1 MSLKEQFEKIKENWL
16 LILIVVFIFGVMI
29 YLPNSGSIGFS
40 SQNKMAMDYAYES
53 SLAYGGSYD
62 TYKNYTQNFAPQ
74 VENRKIVKTAN
85 LGLETKVGKFSEV
98 DSKLREVIKS
108 SDSFIL
114 NENIYSN
121 KVNSREIFSGNYV
134 IKVNNDKLE
143 YITNQLK
150 DLGKV
155 TRFTMGADDVTGQ
168 YTNVNIELQ
177 VERERLLRYQE
188 MYEDA
193 ELINDKIELNDR
205 IFNQERTIKYLEDS
219 VRDIDQRI
227 DYSTINLTVNEKS
240 DYLGIAFVKLSDLVR
255 SFINSLNSLIRL
267 VVLILPWVIIIG
279 FFYAINR
286 FFKKEG
292 TKVRKK

>member
-16 LILIVVFIFGVMI
+16 LLLIVVFIFGVMI
-29 YLPNSGSIGFS
+29 YLPNSGSIGFA

-85 LGLETKVGKFSEV
+85 LGLEIKVGKFYDV

-279 FFYAINR
+279 FFYAISR
-286 FFKKEG
+286 FFKKE
-292 TKVRKK
+292 TPKIRKK

>member
-53 SLAYGGSYD
+53 SLANGGSYD
-62 TYKNYTQNFAPQ
+62 SYKNYSQNFAPQ

-85 LGLETKVGKFSEV
+85 LGLETKVGKFYEV
-98 DSKLREVIKS
+98 DSKIREVVTS

-121 KVNSREIFSGNYV
+121 KVNSRDIFSGNYA
-134 IKVNNDKLE
+134 IKVDTDKLDSV
-143 YITNQLK
+143 INQLK

-155 TRFTMGADDVTGQ
+155 TLFREGADDVTGQ
-168 YTNVNIELQ
+168 YTNVNIELE

-188 MYEDA
+188 MYEAA

-255 SFINSLNSLIRL
+255 SFISSLNSLIRL

-279 FFYAINR
+279 FFYAISR